1 MITITIASQKGGVG
15 KSTTS
20 AMLAA
25 ELAIRGYKTLLVD
38 AEPQADSTSMFLDPA
53 TVQTNLADVIVVR
66 KEKENVAF
74 EEVIVTTELPN
85 LDLVPSSLSLANFDR
100 EHNMAVTRLRKVLR
114 EVAYIYDFCV
124 IDTPPSFGLL
134 LSAALTA
141 CNYVVIPVQA
151 SPMALDHLDDLL
163 QVIEEAREMN
173 EQISVLGA
181 VCTMLDRRTTIAG
194 QTFKWL
200 NERMPGKTFQT
211 IIHRNTKLEEAPVL
225 HQPIQLYAST
235 NRACEQFAEL
245 ADEILTLLEL
255 EKQRT
260 PLKAVGGGGD
270 NAL

>member
-25 ELAIRGYKTLLVD
+25 ELATRGYKTLLVD
-38 AEPQADSTSMFLDPA
+38 AEPQADSTSMFLDPS
-53 TVQTNLADVIVVR
+53 TVQSDLADVIVGR
-66 KEKENVAF
+66 KDGTNMTLPD
-74 EEVIVTTELPN
+74 VILTTELPN

-100 EHNMAVTRLRKVLR
+100 EHNMAVTRLRKSLR
-114 EVAYIYDFCV
+114 EVAYLYDFCV

-141 CNYVVIPVQA
+141 CTHVVVPVQA

-173 EQISVLGA
+173 ENINVLGA
-181 VCTMLDRRTTIAG
+181 VCTMLDRRTTISG
-194 QTFKWL
+194 QTFRWL
-200 NERMPGKTFQT
+200 NERLPSKTFQT

-225 HQPIQLYAST
+225 HQPIQLYSPA
-235 NRACEQFAEL
+235 NKACEQFSDL
-245 ADEILTLLEL
+245 ADEILQLLEMDKERPGL
-255 EKQRT
+255 RVIT
-260 PLKAVGGGGD
+260 SGDKAS
-270 NAL
+270 

>member
-25 ELAIRGYKTLLVD
+25 ELATRNYKTLLVD
-38 AEPQADSTSMFLDPA
+38 AEPQADSTSIFLDPT
-53 TVQTNLADVIVVR
+53 TVQSDLADVIVAR
-66 KEKENVAF
+66 KDAETAPLSD
-74 EEVIVTTELPN
+74 VIVTTELAN

-100 EHNMAVTRLRKVLR
+100 EHNMAVTRLRKALR
-114 EVAYIYDFCV
+114 DVSYLYDFCV

-141 CNYVVIPVQA
+141 CTHVVIPVQA

-173 EQISVLGA
+173 EQITVLGA
-181 VCTMLDRRTTIAG
+181 VCTMLDRRTTISG

-200 NERMPGKTFQT
+200 NERMPGRTFQT

-225 HQPIQLYAST
+225 HQPIQLYAPS
-235 NRACEQFAEL
+235 NKACDQFAEL
-245 ADEILTLLEL
+245 ADEILAKLEFD
-255 EKQRT
+255 KQRP
-260 PLKAVGGGGD
+260 PLSIVRTGEQVS
-270 NAL
+270 

>member
-25 ELAIRGYKTLLVD
+25 EFATRSYKTLLVD

-53 TVQTNLADVIVVR
+53 SVQSDLADVIVGR
-66 KEKENVAF
+66 KDKENLTF
-74 EEVIVTTELPN
+74 SDVIVTTELPN

-100 EHNMAVTRLRKVLR
+100 EHNMAVTRLRKALR
-114 EVAYIYDFCV
+114 EVAYLYDFCV

-134 LSAALTA
+134 LSAALTS
-141 CNYVVIPVQA
+141 CTHVVIPVQA
-151 SPMALDHLDDLL
+151 SPMALEHLDDLL

-173 EQISVLGA
+173 EQIVVLGA

-225 HQPIQLYAST
+225 HQPIQLYAP
-235 NRACEQFAEL
+235 NNKACDQFAEL
-245 ADEILTLLEL
+245 ADEILNLLNL
-255 EKQRT
+255 DKQRS
-260 PLKAVGGGGD
+260 PLRVVAAGEQ
-270 NAL
+270 AS